1 MKLVCDIEANG
12 LYQEA
17 TTIHCAVFK
26 EVGTDKI
33 WRLRKHDSIIK
44 MLEKCTYLIMHNGI
58 DYDVPLIKKLLG
70 YEYKGKI
77 LDTVL
82 MSRELFKNNPIPE
95 KMKEDYGGANYWKQK
110 YGKDVYLESLTPCE
124 DKDGYSIAVFSNG
137 KQHQVISEPK
147 KLDGPHSLAAWG
159 YRLGRGKVEHEDW
172 SVFSPEMMHR
182 CVEDVEITHLL
193 YNHILEKWNLEKFP
207 PRSAWLTMDF
217 MKCISRQ
224 QKHGWRLDTDRC
236 NKSLAQLEKWVRW
249 IDIALDPYVP
259 ILPLIKED
267 RLEEDGTTEGFKAP
281 YTKKGDIALRLQKW
295 MENEGI
301 HWDKEDIGG
310 PFCRVTFRKVNL
322 NSDKETKEWLLALG
336 WQPEEYNFSQKEK
349 DENGNPKRT
358 SPKLSADDA
367 FIGVNGKV
375 GRLICKRV
383 QCRHRWSNIKGW
395 VERVREDNRLE
406 SRISGFTDTY
416 RVRHANLANVP
427 NGEKFYGRQMR
438 KCFIAEEGKVLV
450 SADASACQDRM
461 IISRARDNGIQ
472 DPVFE
477 HMVLHGTK
485 EDRTKSHCRVQ
496 DEVNH
501 IFGEK
506 GIPLIEYGTAKNFGF
521 AYKFGGQPKKLG
533 FMAGEK
539 NEKRAVEIGTI
550 VKGAFDKIFNAQV
563 QLQTHLDKEWT
574 DGAKLRTVEYV
585 WKGQRKSKEELYN
598 GTLQTL
604 DGRHVLI
611 RNRKDTLV
619 YGVQSDEAIMMQYA
633 TVLANKELEKR
644 FKEGVQWKQVCFY
657 HDEITVECDPDIAE
671 DVKVILEESISRSS
685 EYFKLSIPQVGEG
698 AIGQNWME
706 VH

>member
-77 LDTVL
+77 LDTLL
-82 MSRELFKNNPIPE
+82 MSRELFKNRPVPDE
-95 KMKEDYGGANYWKQK
+95 MKADYALAG
-110 YGKDVYLESLTPCE
+110 
-124 DKDGYSIAVFSNG
+124 
-137 KQHQVISEPK
+137 K

-249 IDIALDPYVP
+249 IDIVLDPYVP

-336 WQPEEYNFSQKEK
+336 WQPEEYNFSKTEK

-406 SRISGFTDTY
+406 SRISGFADTY
-416 RVRHANLANVP
+416 RVRHANIANVP
-427 NGEKFYGRQMR
+427 NCESFYGRQMR

-450 SADASACQDRM
+450 SADAASCQDRM
-461 IISRARDNGIQ
+461 LISRARDAGIH
-472 DPVFE
+472 DPLFEEMILHGDKKKGTDSHTRAMKELNKVFE
-477 HMVLHGTK
+477 A
-485 EDRTKSHCRVQ
+485 EDLPTITR
-496 DEVNH
+496 
-501 IFGEK
+501 G
-506 GIPLIEYGTAKNFGF
+506 GAKNFNY
-521 AYKFGGQPKKLG
+521 AYKFNAGNKKLG
-533 FMAGEK
+533 TMAGVM
-539 NEKRAVEIGTI
+539 NETKAKELGAKLRAALDEVF
-550 VKGAFDKIFNAQV
+550 KAQV
-563 QLQTHLDKEWT
+563 QLEKHLRKEWLESAST
-574 DGAKLRTVEYV
+574 RTV
-585 WKGQRKSKEELYN
+585 KFKSRGREFERQELYN
-598 GTLQTL
+598 GRVKGL
-604 DGRHVLI
+604 DGRQVLI
-611 RNRKDTLV
+611 RNEKDILV
-619 YGVQSDEAIMMQYA
+619 FMLQSDEALTMQYA
-633 TVLANKELEKR
+633 TVLQNKILEQKY
-644 FKEGVQWKQVCFY
+644 KEGEDWVQVCMY
-657 HDEITVECDPDIAE
+657 HDETTIECKPEIAE
-671 DVKVILEESISRSS
+671 QIGEIMEDSINQAGK
-685 EYFKLSIPQVGEG
+685 YFKLSIEQTGE
-698 AIGQNWME
+698 AEIGDSWFA

>member
-1 MKLVCDIEANG
+1 MKLVMDLEANG

-26 EVGTDKI
+26 EVGTNKI

-77 LDTVL
+77 LDTLL
-82 MSRELFKNNPIPE
+82 MSRELFKNRPVPDE
-95 KMKEDYGGANYWKQK
+95 MKADYALAG
-110 YGKDVYLESLTPCE
+110 
-124 DKDGYSIAVFSNG
+124 
-137 KQHQVISEPK
+137 K

-193 YNHILEKWNLEKFP
+193 YEHIVNGEVRGKPVWDREKFP

-249 IDIALDPYVP
+249 IDVVLDPYVP

-295 MENEGI
+295 MEKEGI

-336 WQPEEYNFSQKEK
+336 WQPEEYNFSKTEK

-383 QCRHRWSNIKGW
+383 QCRHRWSNINGW

-461 IISRARDNGIQ
+461 IISRARDNGIH

-477 HMVLHGTK
+477 HMALYGTR
-485 EDRTKSHCRVQ
+485 EDRTKSHYRVL
-496 DEVNH
+496 DEVNR
-501 IFGEK
+501 IFEEK

-563 QLQTHLDKEWT
+563 QLQTHLDKEWA
-574 DGAKLRTVEYV
+574 DGAKPRTVEYV

-671 DVKVILEESISRSS
+671 AVKVILEEGISRSS